1 MLMNTQLKDEALHGI
16 PVAYAIM
23 RNETDPNLEFS
34 YQEFKKTLGE
44 KAIKYFFV
52 DKDLQNLELLKK
64 IFPDVLI
71 LLCTFHVIKYIHT
84 YLANQPFSSTEKA
97 NAMMIVQNMIYCD
110 NEDEYQHELTQLN
123 IVANKEFTKYFIK
136 NWDGCKEM
144 WVQYFRNKMEIFG
157 ESINFNKYV
166 LIKLFFLLNF
176 YF

>member
-1 MLMNTQLKDEALHGI
+1 
-16 PVAYAIM
+16 
-23 RNETDPNLEFS
+23 
-34 YQEFKKTLGE
+34 
-44 KAIKYFFV
+44 
-52 DKDLQNLELLKK
+52 LLKK
-64 IFPDVLI
+64 NFPDVLI